1 LETKTF
7 LLLWESH
14 KNILSPLPAKLSHGS
29 INLMPENRP
38 PHGKGQPVLDELQ
51 LVCGNFN
58 MDLLADIIGMAGTS
72 LVVGAFF
79 LLQLS
84 KVSPKGLTYNLMNLI
99 GALFLLFSLCINF
112 NLASFVI
119 EVFWIVASVIGL
131 LQYWKNKNA
140 GQAA

>member
-1 LETKTF
+1 
-7 LLLWESH
+7 
-14 KNILSPLPAKLSHGS
+14 
-29 INLMPENRP
+29 MPENRP

-51 LVCGNFN
+51 LVCGNLN

-79 LLQLS
+79 LLQLN
-84 KVSPKGLTYNLMNLI
+84 KVSPRGLTYNLMNLV

-119 EVFWIVASVIGL
+119 EVFWIAASVIGL
-131 LQYWKNKNA
+131 VQYRRSSKT
-140 GQAA
+140 QTAA